1 MINLLDTVPDK
12 VLICSQK
19 VEGQD
24 LRPLYSN
31 RQMRDFYGEDLVKSK
46 LSAESADKRK
56 SEAKSPAKSQDEQA
70 KGINKAIF
78 SPIQND
84 LFGGQAV

>member
-31 RQMRDFYGEDLVKSK
+31 RQMRDFYGEDLVKPK
-46 LSAESADKRK
+46 LLAESADKRK
-56 SEAKSPAKSQDEQA
+56 IEAKSPAKS
-70 KGINKAIF
+70 
-78 SPIQND
+78 
-84 LFGGQAV
+84 